1 MAEVQPLVRPGVR
14 QCDLTAV
21 FLDRIRDLGAT
32 ANSVDPIWQ
41 VMPPTIAAGPHTN
54 TGDVVFPTPTTD
66 RILRDGDVVWVDSGL
81 QYEGYASDF
90 GRTWLVGRDRRP
102 DPHQRDCY
110 ARWVACVQRI
120 LDVVKPGA
128 TGGDVTRAACAG
140 EPRRPWLAHFYV
152 IHGCGVDNA
161 EAPLIG
167 TDLGPEFDESVVLA
181 PGMVLVLEPVIWAPG
196 HAGYRAEE
204 TVAVTEDGWVA
215 LSTHPHPPFDR

>member
-1 MAEVQPLVRPGVR
+1 
-14 QCDLTAV
+14 
-21 FLDRIRDLGAT
+21 
-32 ANSVDPIWQ
+32 
-41 VMPPTIAAGPHTN
+41 MPPTVAAGPFTN

-81 QYEGYASDF
+81 QYAGYASDF

-102 DPHQRDCY
+102 DAHQRACHE
-110 ARWVACVQRI
+110 RWVACVQRI

-128 TGGDVTRAACAG
+128 TGGDVTRAASAG

-167 TDLGPEFDESVVLA
+167 TDLGAEFDESIVLA
-181 PGMVLVLEPVIWAPG
+181 PGMVLVLEPVIWEPG

-215 LSTHPHPPFDR
+215 LSVHPHPPFDS